1 MKMVKLVK
9 VRWDLRPPNIKD
21 RLPPSA
27 ATTRVVQKCERFD
40 YSVVHK
46 VAKRRKKKGG
56 GKKKKVAGR
65 KCPEV
70 QSKEDETGDRSERFG
85 PEIAEVVSS
94 VSRPAK
100 ESPQRRV
107 SQCENEMEFNR
118 RDKDKL
124 HYQNATK
131 DTAEGERNQENA
143 DGSQDRRKQSTGDKH
158 GARQQ
163 GPDKKSDFWKKQ
175 QEGEKNRKAIIL
187 QDRADKD
194 VEGDQVTRDGN
205 EKNQSKTETERKG
218 HQQRTEIKSA
228 VRDKR
233 KLSPDVKKLSKEK
246 KESKEQARGQLGQ
259 SLDNSKETPEH
270 RNKQSLDKKDSDCLG
285 TISRS
290 SRSRPEKGPTRINL
304 CQKFSSTDTVTQ
316 PTAAPI
322 CSQNNESPGLD
333 LTKKYRSPVLDLAKN
348 NGNPVLGLAKNNE
361 NPGLAVPTP
370 VTSEEIDSELVDMA
384 SQLDY
389 SGGFGD
395 FDNDDSD
402 SDEAAL
408 STATSPRWR
417 PPTFDPDTPTL
428 VASNSLLPS
437 SNCGV
442 NVSRRQILRLKWC
455 GDEEGGAGGIIL
467 DLGEYTAQQLLLR
480 AQRVREAAAR
490 HAEAETIEAKSPII
504 CDLLRNDFL
513 QLWSI

>member
-46 VAKRRKKKGG
+46 VAKRKKKKGG
-56 GKKKKVAGR
+56 RQKKKVAGR

-70 QSKEDETGDRSERFG
+70 QSKEDGIDDRSERLG
-85 PEIAEVVSS
+85 PEISEVVSS
-94 VSRPAK
+94 VSAR
-100 ESPQRRV
+100 ESQQQ
-107 SQCENEMEFNR
+107 SAYQSEEQLH
-118 RDKDKL
+118 DK
-124 HYQNATK
+124 NTTN
-131 DTAEGERNQENA
+131 DTAESERVQENA
-143 DGSQDRRKQSTGDKH
+143 DGSQDRRKSICDK
-158 GARQQ
+158 QQ
-163 GPDKKSDFWKKQ
+163 RPDKKSDFWEKQ
-175 QEGEKNRKAIIL
+175 QEGEKHRKAILL
-187 QDRADKD
+187 QDSADKD
-194 VEGDQVTRDGN
+194 EKGDHVNRDKN
-205 EKNQSKTETERKG
+205 EKNQTKTETERRG

-233 KLSPDVKKLSKEK
+233 KVSPDVKKPSKDK
-246 KESKEQARGQLGQ
+246 QESKEPETAKNARDQLGQ
-259 SLDNSKETPEH
+259 SLDNNKETPEH
-270 RNKQSLDKKDSDCLG
+270 INKQSLDKKDSDG
-285 TISRS
+285 QDNISRS

-304 CQKFSSTDTVTQ
+304 CQKFSTDTT
-316 PTAAPI
+316 TAAPI
-322 CSQNNESPGLD
+322 CPQNIG
-333 LTKKYRSPVLDLAKN
+333 SPVQDFAKNNGNLGLSLAKN
-348 NGNPVLGLAKNNE
+348 NG

-402 SDEAAL
+402 SDETAE

-437 SNCGV
+437 SNCGIL
-442 NVSRRQILRLKWC
+442 NSRRQVLRLKWC
-455 GDEEGGAGGIIL
+455 GDEDEGGAGGIIL

-513 QLWSI
+513 QLWLM

>member
-1 MKMVKLVK
+1 VKMVKLVK

-56 GKKKKVAGR
+56 RQKKKVASR
-65 KCPEV
+65 KCPDV
-70 QSKEDETGDRSERFG
+70 QSREGETGDRSERLG
-85 PEIAEVVSS
+85 PEIAEIVSL
-94 VSRPAK
+94 SRPAK
-100 ESPQRRV
+100 ESQQQSACRSDEQMKVNPNDIELYDQ
-107 SQCENEMEFNR
+107 
-118 RDKDKL
+118 DKT
-124 HYQNATK
+124 NS
-131 DTAEGERNQENA
+131 TADGERNQESA
-143 DGSQDRRKQSTGDKH
+143 DGSQDRRKSTGDKH
-158 GARQQ
+158 GSRQQ
-163 GPDKKSDFWKKQ
+163 GPDKKSDLWDKQ
-175 QEGEKNRKAIIL
+175 QEGEKNRKAILL
-187 QDRADKD
+187 QDSADKD
-194 VEGDQVTRDGN
+194 EKGDHLNRDKN
-205 EKNQSKTETERKG
+205 EKNLTKTETERKG
-218 HQQRTEIKSA
+218 PQQRTEIKNA

-233 KLSPDVKKLSKEK
+233 KHSPGVKKLSKDKQEA
-246 KESKEQARGQLGQ
+246 KEQARDQLGQ
-259 SLDNSKETPEH
+259 SLDNNTETPEH
-270 RNKQSLDKKDSDCLG
+270 RNKQSLDRKDSDCQD

-304 CQKFSSTDTVTQ
+304 CQKFSSTDTVSQ
-316 PTAAPI
+316 PTAAPVY
-322 CSQNNESPGLD
+322 SQNIES
-333 LTKKYRSPVLDLAKN
+333 SVLGIAKN
-348 NGNPVLGLAKNNE
+348 NGNPVLGLVKNNG
-361 NPGLAVPTP
+361 NPELAVPTP

-402 SDEAAL
+402 SDEAAV

-417 PPTFDPDTPTL
+417 PPTVDADKPTL

-437 SNCGV
+437 SNCGIL
-442 NVSRRQILRLKWC
+442 NSRRQILRLKWC
-455 GDEEGGAGGIIL
+455 GDEEGGAGGNIL

-513 QLWSI
+513 QLWLI

>member
-56 GKKKKVAGR
+56 RKKKKVAGR

-70 QSKEDETGDRSERFG
+70 QSKEDETGDRSERLG
-85 PEIAEVVSS
+85 PAISDVVSS
-94 VSRPAK
+94 LSRPAK
-100 ESPQRRV
+100 ESPQQRV
-107 SQCENEMEFNR
+107 SQCENEMEFKW

-124 HYQNATK
+124 HDQTATK
-131 DTAEGERNQENA
+131 DTAGREGSQEKA
-143 DGSQDRRKQSTGDKH
+143 DCSQDRRKQSTEDKH
-158 GARQQ
+158 DARQQ
-163 GPDKKSDFWKKQ
+163 GPDKKTDFWEKQ
-175 QEGEKNRKAIIL
+175 QEGEKNRKAILL
-187 QDRADKD
+187 QDSADKD
-194 VEGDQVTRDGN
+194 EKVDQLNRGKN
-205 EKNQSKTETERKG
+205 EKNQPKAETERKG
-218 HQQRTEIKSA
+218 HKQRTEIKSA
-228 VRDKR
+228 VRDKSR
-233 KLSPDVKKLSKEK
+233 LSPDVKKLSR
-246 KESKEQARGQLGQ
+246 EQVTAKNARDQLGQ
-259 SLDNSKETPEH
+259 SLDSNKETPEH
-270 RNKQSLDKKDSDCLG
+270 RNEQSLDRKDSDCQD

-304 CQKFSSTDTVTQ
+304 CQKFSSTDTISQ
-316 PTAAPI
+316 PTAALI
-322 CSQNNESPGLD
+322 CSQNIES
-333 LTKKYRSPVLDLAKN
+333 
-348 NGNPVLGLAKNNE
+348 PVLGLAKNNGS
-361 NPGLAVPTP
+361 PGLAGP
-370 VTSEEIDSELVDMA
+370 VTTEEIDSELVDMA

-402 SDEAAL
+402 SDEAAV

-417 PPTFDPDTPTL
+417 PPTFDSDTPTL
-428 VASNSLLPS
+428 AASTPNSNSLLPS
-437 SNCGV
+437 SDCRI
-442 NVSRRQILRLKWC
+442 NVSRRQVLRLKWC
-455 GDEEGGAGGIIL
+455 EDGEGEGGAGGIIL

-513 QLWSI
+513 QL

>member
-1 MKMVKLVK
+1 MVKLVK

-27 ATTRVVQKCERFD
+27 VTTRVVQKCERFD

-70 QSKEDETGDRSERFG
+70 QSKEGETGDRSERLG
-85 PEIAEVVSS
+85 PEVVSS

-100 ESPQRRV
+100 ESPQRRL

-124 HYQNATK
+124 HDQNATK

-143 DGSQDRRKQSTGDKH
+143 DASQSRRKQSTGDKH
-158 GARQQ
+158 GARQL
-163 GPDKKSDFWKKQ
+163 GPDKKSDFWKKP
-175 QEGEKNRKAIIL
+175 QEGEKSSKEILL
-187 QDRADKD
+187 QDNADKD
-194 VEGDQVTRDGN
+194 EKGDQLNRDKN
-205 EKNQSKTETERKG
+205 EKNQSKTETEQKG

-233 KLSPDVKKLSKEK
+233 KVSPDVKKLSKEK
-246 KESKEQARGQLGQ
+246 QDSKEQARDQLGQ
-259 SLDNSKETPEH
+259 SLENNKETPEQ
-270 RNKQSLDKKDSDCLG
+270 RNKQSPDRKDSDCQD

-304 CQKFSSTDTVTQ
+304 CQKFSSTDTVPS

-322 CSQNNESPGLD
+322 CSPNIGS
-333 LTKKYRSPVLDLAKN
+333 
-348 NGNPVLGLAKNNE
+348 PVLGLAKNNG
-361 NPGLAVPTP
+361 NPGLGLAKNNGSPGLVVPAA

-402 SDEAAL
+402 SDEAV

-428 VASNSLLPS
+428 IASTPTNNSLLPS
-437 SNCGV
+437 INRGFNS
-442 NVSRRQILRLKWC
+442 SRRQILRLKWC
-455 GDEEGGAGGIIL
+455 GDGDGEVEAGGVIL

-513 QLWSI
+513 QLWLI